1 MQTQTVSP
9 DHLFMFS
16 QKVRGLHIHTS
27 THPHIHWLHI
37 HPPPSISRSCFPAC
51 RLFPPVQR
59 NFWFWIQ
66 PLIENEHLK
75 LILVHEAVS
84 VDGCCKSD
92 AATRERREE
101 RETRREA
108 VIGRETRGGGQER
121 DESRGESAQQEHQEK
136 QWRGRKKLLCIRVFY
151 KLYSE
156 WCGEKYDV
164 STRRTYLLDA
174 EWCNE
179 WKRKSTKQSS
189 RLFAVCEL
197 MHWRASGCV
206 SYKVRLISK
215 TVCDVL
221 PLIVL
226 QVRSSQGL
234 DRPSRKK

>member
-1 MQTQTVSP
+1 MS
-9 DHLFMFS
+9 LFNS
-16 QKVRGLHIHTS
+16 E
-27 THPHIHWLHI
+27 P
-37 HPPPSISRSCFPAC
+37 
-51 RLFPPVQR
+51 
-59 NFWFWIQ
+59 WFWIQ
-66 PLIENEHLK
+66 PLIENEPLK

-92 AATRERREE
+92 AVT
-101 RETRREA
+101 ETRREA
-108 VIGRETRGGGQER
+108 VTGRETRG
-121 DESRGESAQQEHQEK
+121 DESRGESSQQENQEK

-164 STRRTYLLDA
+164 CTALSSTRRRYLLDA

-206 SYKVRLISK
+206 SYKVHLISK

-226 QVRSSQGL
+226 QVRFSQGL
-234 DRPSRKK
+234 DRPSRKKINIGILHFCKPETGFVEFVCVESCQHLCTCHSRLI